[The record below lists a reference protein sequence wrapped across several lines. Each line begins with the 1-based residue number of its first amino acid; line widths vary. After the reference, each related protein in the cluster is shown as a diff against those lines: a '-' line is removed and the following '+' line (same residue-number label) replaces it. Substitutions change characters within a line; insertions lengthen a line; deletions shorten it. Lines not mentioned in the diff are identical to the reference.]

1 MCFLD
6 FRLLIHV
13 TKADGL
19 DSITTK
25 KEKKTML
32 LPRLAVVS
40 KRLLSQSSSSLRL
53 ASTLV
58 VSEPLLE
65 GGVVTPGTQSAV
77 SAAQQLGGD
86 NLSLLVVDAE
96 APTQI
101 PEGVDRVFHVPIG
114 DRLSETVASAIQAVC
129 ASETNQHVVAP
140 ATKFGSTVVPRAA
153 ALLQV
158 SPVTDIIEI
167 VASGKLDIHA
177 TYTHTHAHT
186 CVSVCVHERK
196 WCHLRSAMS
205 CSLTPVLSLYVCL
218 CFDRY
223 ICASH
228 VCRQC
233 LGQGQGS

>member
-167 VASGKLDIHA
+167 VASGKLYAHA
-177 TYTHTHAHT
+177 TYTHTHTH
-186 CVSVCVHERK
+186 VCVCVCARK
-196 WCHLRSAMS
+196 KMVSLEECHVML
-205 CSLTPVLSLYVCL
+205 SLTCRLYVCL